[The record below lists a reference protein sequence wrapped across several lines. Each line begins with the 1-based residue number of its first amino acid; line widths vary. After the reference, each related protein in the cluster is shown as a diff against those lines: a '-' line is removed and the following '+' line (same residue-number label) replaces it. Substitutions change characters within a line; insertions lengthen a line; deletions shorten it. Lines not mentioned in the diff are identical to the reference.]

1 MGTGAGPSTAAH
13 AGTTSID
20 VGSAAGAATGSS
32 TGSSGSAGAVVVV
45 VFLVMVMVARACGGA
60 TRDGVELHRR
70 DKRLA
75 WRV

>member
-1 MGTGAGPSTAAH
+1 MGSGSGLRDFLGCARSVSRAALR
-13 AGTTSID
+13 S
-20 VGSAAGAATGSS
+20 AGAAWDD
-32 TGSSGSAGAVVVV
+32 